1 MRSARSATPAEMTVL
16 NCAATRSG
24 PATFSRTLFLL
35 QRMTMKRWAL
45 LLILALVPATPAAAQ
60 STGQITGVVTDAT
73 GAPVAGAAV
82 AVQGTTRGD
91 ETSADGRFTITLVPA
106 GAHQVKASKIGF
118 AEQTRSATVAAG
130 QSATVSFQLVAQVVQ
145 LEQVVAVGYG
155 TARKQDVTGAVASV
169 SSQEVKETPT
179 PSVGEALKG
188 RVAGVQVTTGGFTP
202 GSNPTIRIRGV
213 RSLTASNDPLIVVDG
228 VAIAGGLGDIN
239 PGTIESIDVLKDASA
254 TAVYGSRG
262 ANGVVLIST
271 KRGQAGKTQL
281 TYETRYGVEQIHNK
295 LKPFDGPEYAQFKR
309 ESFRTAG
316 KYTCPNAAPQCDE
329 ADANLFSALELANLQ
344 AGNFT
349 DYVQRLLTWC
359 MQSRTPYPVA
369 NRTQP
374 VPRWPFT
381 GLRAIPNPILRTLS
395 GSYPA
400 LPP

>member
-1 MRSARSATPAEMTVL
+1 
-16 NCAATRSG
+16 
-24 PATFSRTLFLL
+24 
-35 QRMTMKRWAL
+35 MKRWAL
-45 LLILALVPATPAAAQ
+45 LLILALLPAAPAAAQ

-91 ETSADGRFTITLVPA
+91 ETAADGRFTITLVPA

-130 QSATVSFQLVAQVVQ
+130 QSATVNFRLATKVVQ

-155 TARKQDVTGAVASV
+155 TSRKQDVTGAVASV

-271 KRGQAGKTQL
+271 KRGRAGETQL
-281 TYETRYGVEQIHNK
+281 TYETRYGVE
-295 LKPFDGPEYAQFKR
+295 
-309 ESFRTAG
+309 
-316 KYTCPNAAPQCDE
+316 
-329 ADANLFSALELANLQ
+329 
-344 AGNFT
+344 
-349 DYVQRLLTWC
+349 
-359 MQSRTPYPVA
+359 
-369 NRTQP
+369 
-374 VPRWPFT
+374 
-381 GLRAIPNPILRTLS
+381 
-395 GSYPA
+395 
-400 LPP
+400 